1 MELESLDLKT
11 AMLLLERFD
20 AISVINEKGE
30 YIYANQNWLNTFHMT
45 LDDLTGKHPW
55 DLVSDTM
62 AKQVLRTKKAVVGHT
77 LKAKGKEGFVS
88 YYPII
93 QNGQLFGV
101 LIWVFYSWMDT
112 ALRFSQM
119 VTRLSQELE
128 RAKASL
134 NSMTS
139 SSYSIRNIIGESDAI
154 VKLRAEIK
162 AAARTTST
170 VLIEG
175 ETGVGKE
182 LVAHSI
188 HDLSPRCEARFVR
201 VNCAAIPKELAESEL
216 FGYEEGAFTG
226 ARRGGKMGKFELAN
240 GGTLFLDEVSQLPY
254 ELQPKLLRVL
264 QERELERVGGRDMVP
279 LNIRVIAATNIP
291 LEALIQSGNFRKDLY
306 YRLNVIKIRVPP
318 LRERK
323 EDIPLLTRN
332 LVARLNH
339 QLDLNISYVD
349 DKALKR
355 FQEYDWPGNV
365 RELQNAL
372 ESAMNHAQDETL
384 MAEDFAAFFER
395 TNPALWDGRQESS
408 QRGRTQRLMT
418 LKNDLD
424 YERLRAAMV
433 EAGGNKTQAA
443 RLLGISRSALYKKLK
458 KYEG

>member
-1 MELESLDLKT
+1 MEALDIKT
-11 AMLLLERFD
+11 AMLLLENFD
-20 AISVINEKGE
+20 AISVINAKGE
-30 YIYANQNWLNTFHMT
+30 YIYANQNWLNTFHVK
-45 LDDLTGKHPW
+45 LDELTGKHPW
-55 DLVSDTM
+55 DYLPDTK
-62 AKQVLRTKKAVVGHT
+62 AREVLRTRKAVIGHT
-77 LKAKGKEGFVS
+77 LRAKDKEGFVS

-93 QNGQLFGV
+93 KNDELFGV

-119 VTRLSQELE
+119 VTRLSRELE
-128 RAKASL
+128 RTKASL

-154 VKLRAEIK
+154 VQLRTEIE
-162 AAARTTST
+162 AASRTIST

-182 LVAHSI
+182 LVAHSV
-188 HDLSPRCEARFVR
+188 HDLSTRCEARFVR
-201 VNCAAIPKELAESEL
+201 VNCAAIPRELAESEL

-240 GGTLFLDEVSQLPY
+240 GGSIFLDEINQLPY

-264 QERELERVGGRDMVP
+264 QERELERVGGKEILP
-279 LNIRVIAATNIP
+279 LDVRVIAASNVP
-291 LEALIQSGNFRKDLY
+291 LEKLVQAGTFREDLY

-339 QLDLNISYVD
+339 QLNLNVSYVD
-349 DKALKR
+349 DVVLKR

-372 ESAMNHAQDETL
+372 EVAMNYAQDETL
-384 MAEDFAAFFER
+384 TLDDFSAFFYNTKE
-395 TNPALWDGRQESS
+395 TSWMRQKDSCRPS
-408 QRGRTQRLMT
+408 HTLMT
-418 LKNDLD
+418 LKSDLD
-424 YERLRAAMV
+424 YEQVRSAMMK
-433 EAGGNKTQAA
+433 ARGNKTEAA
-443 RLLGISRSALYKKLK
+443 KLLGISRNALYKKLK

>member
-1 MELESLDLKT
+1 M
-11 AMLLLERFD
+11 
-20 AISVINEKGE
+20 
-30 YIYANQNWLNTFHMT
+30 
-45 LDDLTGKHPW
+45 
-55 DLVSDTM
+55 
-62 AKQVLRTKKAVVGHT
+62 
-77 LKAKGKEGFVS
+77 
-88 YYPII
+88 
-93 QNGQLFGV
+93 
-101 LIWVFYSWMDT
+101 
-112 ALRFSQM
+112 
-119 VTRLSQELE
+119 
-128 RAKASL
+128 
-134 NSMTS
+134 
-139 SSYSIRNIIGESDAI
+139 
-154 VKLRAEIK
+154 
-162 AAARTTST
+162 
-170 VLIEG
+170 
-175 ETGVGKE
+175 
-182 LVAHSI
+182 
-188 HDLSPRCEARFVR
+188 
-201 VNCAAIPKELAESEL
+201 AESEL